1 MVIVEYILDPQ
12 DKPLSYHPK
21 TIPAWVSDGGYWM
34 NPDGSE
40 KMIGI
45 GVEGSIPDSV
55 TTFTLA
61 ELQAR
66 QRAVHAKYPMRSG
79 PMDYVKEENGNPD
92 LMTDDEVNAVIKA
105 WVDARS

>member
-12 DKPLSYHPK
+12 DAPRSFNPK
-21 TIPAWVSDGGYWM
+21 TIPSYITDGGYWL

-45 GVEGSIPDSV
+45 GLEGSVPDGA
-55 TTFTLA
+55 TTFTLS

-66 QRAVHAKYPMRSG
+66 QRAIHAVHPM
-79 PMDYVKEENGNPD
+79 KKPD
-92 LMTDDEVNAVIKA
+92 PTIFDPSLREDMTDDEVDAVVKL
-105 WVDARS
+105 WVDAR

>member
-12 DKPLSYHPK
+12 DKPRSYNPK
-21 TIPAWVSDGGYWM
+21 TIPSYIIDGGYWLD
-34 NPDGSE
+34 PDDWGKPNGSE

-45 GVEGSIPDSV
+45 GEEGSVPDSLA
-55 TTFTLA
+55 TFTLE

-66 QRAVHAKYPMRSG
+66 QRAIHANV
-79 PMDYVKEENGNPD
+79 VKE
-92 LMTDDEVNAVIKA
+92 